1 MASIPFEELMTVIFV
16 ITDDWYEQHGERYLK
31 GKVGRKPDF
40 KDSEVMSLMLAKDVL
55 PFPSET
61 QFLEYI
67 RSNYLSLFPKL
78 LTQSQF
84 NRRARGLR
92 LLVEEMRRSWLI
104 SLGIHLQS
112 RFLLDTKPVPV
123 VGYKRDKRRS
133 DFLGSADYGV
143 CVSRAMKYFGYKLVS
158 LTTFEGLPVVFELVP
173 ANLDERQA
181 AEAVLDWVQGCQIIG
196 DKGFLGTEWQFDIHE
211 QTENRVWTPKRRNQL
226 LQNTQALDQWLNS
239 VRERVEGS
247 FHEIRNTGRDI
258 ERLRAKTILGLCT
271 RIIEKVAHQVMK
283 FWLKIFYH
291 INIQTFQANTLG

>member
-1 MASIPFEELMTVIFV
+1 MASIPFEELMTIIFV
-16 ITDDWYEQHGERYLK
+16 ITDDWYEQYGKRYLK
-31 GKVGRKPDF
+31 GKVGKKPKF
-40 KDSEVMSLMLAKDVL
+40 KDSEVMSLMLAKDIL

-67 RSNYLSLFPKL
+67 RSNHLSLFPKL

-123 VGYKRDKRRS
+123 VGYKRDKRHS
-133 DFLGSADYGV
+133 EFLGSADYGV

-158 LTTFEGLPVVFELVP
+158 LTTFEGLPVVFDLVP
-173 ANLDERQA
+173 ANLDERDA
-181 AEAVLDWVQGCQIIG
+181 AEAVLDQVQGCQIVG
-196 DKGFLGTEWQFDIHE
+196 DKGFIGREWQFDIYE
-211 QTENRVWTPKRRNQL
+211 QTENQVWTPKRRNQL
-226 LQNTQALDQWLNS
+226 LQNTKALDRWLNS
-239 VRERVEGS
+239 VRERIEGS

-271 RIIEKVAHQVMK
+271 RIIEKVAHQVLK
-283 FWLKIFYH
+283 FWLKIFYN
-291 INIQTFQANTLG
+291 INIQTFQLNTAC

>member
-1 MASIPFEELMTVIFV
+1 MASISFEDLMTVIFV
-16 ITDDWYEQHGERYLK
+16 IVDDWYEQHGKRHLN
-31 GKVGRKPDF
+31 GKVGKKPAF
-40 KDSEVMSLMLAKDVL
+40 KDSEVMSLMLVKDIL

-78 LTQSQF
+78 LSQSQF

-92 LLVEEMRRSWLI
+92 LLVEEMRRWWLV

-133 DFLGSADYGV
+133 DFLGSAAYGV
-143 CVSRAMKYFGYKLVS
+143 CVSRNMKYFGYKLVV
-158 LTTFEGLPVVFELVP
+158 LTTFEGLPVVFDLVP
-173 ANLDERQA
+173 ANLDERQS
-181 AEAVLDWVQGCQIIG
+181 AEAVLGWVHGCQVIG
-196 DKGFLGTEWQFDIHE
+196 DKGFLGKEWQFDIYQ
-211 QTENRVWTPKRRNQL
+211 QTGSQVLTPKRHNQL
-226 LQNTQALDQWLNS
+226 LQNTKEFDRWLNRI
-239 VRERVEGS
+239 RERIEGS

-271 RIIEKVAHQVMK
+271 RVIEEVAHQVLK
-283 FWLKIFYH
+283 FLLRVCYH
-291 INIQTFQANTLG
+291 INNQTFQVNTAC